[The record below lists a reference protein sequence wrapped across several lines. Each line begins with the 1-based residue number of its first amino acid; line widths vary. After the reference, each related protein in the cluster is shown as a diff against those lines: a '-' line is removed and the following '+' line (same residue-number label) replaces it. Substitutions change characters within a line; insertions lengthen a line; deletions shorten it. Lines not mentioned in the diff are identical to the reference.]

1 VVVYRQGRRRR
12 LTLALLV
19 ITSLA
24 LISLDERGS
33 GLINSARTA
42 AQDVVSPVQNLA
54 DDVVNPVSDW
64 FAGLG
69 HAGELRDENAK
80 LRQELA
86 QAKSAALAGAGARA
100 RLNELLQLQDLP
112 NVADADGVVADV
124 VTQQT
129 GNLSHDFRIS
139 KGSDSGIAKG
149 MPVVVAD
156 SAGDGA
162 LVGQVYS
169 VSKTS
174 AIVRRVDDREF
185 GVGAQLVRGKT
196 FGPKGTA
203 SGQADS
209 NLLRFSVI
217 DDAGAPVAIKK
228 GDVAITLGS
237 LFEPYPR
244 GLVIGTVSHSVAV
257 GGSIARDAEL
267 LPIVNLDQLDA
278 VKVLK
283 YPPKPTP

>member
-1 VVVYRQGRRRR
+1 

-69 HAGELRDENAK
+69 HASELRDENTK

-86 QAKSAALAGAGARA
+86 QARSAAFAGAGARA

-129 GNLSHDFRIS
+129 GNLSRDFRIS

-209 NLLRFSVI
+209 SLLRFSVV
-217 DDAGAPVAIKK
+217 DNSSASVAIKK

-267 LPIVNLDQLDA
+267 RPIVNLDQLDA

-283 YPPKPTP
+283 YPPKPTR